1 MTLAADDFYSAASH
15 VVNMLEPRGLKDKIY
30 SDVIDA
36 AGNQYVDLVMEG
48 GGVLGIAKAG
58 YVYIL
63 EQVQL
68 RFVGIGRAS
77 AG

>member
-36 AGNQYVDLVMEG
+36 AGNPIRRLGDG
-48 GGVLGIAKAG
+48 GWRGSRHSESTLC
-58 YVYIL
+58 L
-63 EQVQL
+63 H
-68 RFVGIGRAS
+68 S
-77 AG
+77 